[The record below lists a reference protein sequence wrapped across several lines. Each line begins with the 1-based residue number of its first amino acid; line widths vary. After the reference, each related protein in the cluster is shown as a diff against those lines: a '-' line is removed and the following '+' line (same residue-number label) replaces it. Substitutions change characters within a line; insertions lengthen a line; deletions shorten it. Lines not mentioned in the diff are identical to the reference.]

1 MLKCLF
7 VLFIMLSTQNLF
19 ASQIQFKAEDG
30 KTEFFATGKPAMI
43 KINGQGS
50 GPSGTLTSD
59 KDKISGTLKVDL
71 NSLKTGIELRDD
83 HTKNKYLEVAKFPN
97 AEITFVEF
105 APATKLSAFT
115 DKEVE
120 VPFTGKLTIKGKT
133 GDINGVAKL
142 KKTGQK
148 LSGSAEFSVK
158 IMTYLES
165 LPNYSGIKVAEDV
178 LIKIQLSG
186 TIQ

>member
-7 VLFIMLSTQNLF
+7 VLFAILPMQTLV

-50 GPSGTLTSD
+50 GPVGTLTSE

-83 HTKNKYLEVAKFPN
+83 HTKNKYLEVSKFPN
-97 AEITFVEF
+97 AEITFKEF
-105 APATKLSAFT
+105 APTTKVSGLT

-120 VPFTGKLTIKGKT
+120 VPFTGQLTLKGKT
-133 GDINGVAKL
+133 GDIQGIAKL
-142 KKTGQK
+142 KKVGQK
-148 LSGSAEFSVK
+148 LSGTAEFNVK
-158 IMTYLES
+158 IMTFLET
-165 LPNYSGIKVAEDV
+165 LPSYSGIKVAEDV
-178 LIKIQLSG
+178 LVKIQLSG